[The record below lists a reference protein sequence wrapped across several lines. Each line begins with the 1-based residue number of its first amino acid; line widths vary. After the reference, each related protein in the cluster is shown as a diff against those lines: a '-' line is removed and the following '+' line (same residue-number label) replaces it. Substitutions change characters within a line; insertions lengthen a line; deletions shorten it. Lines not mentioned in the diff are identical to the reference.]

1 MRRKIVTVMPVTAV
15 LAVGLFARRTL
26 HPVASRRPD
35 DVRQHDVDSEEA
47 AAAGFEEEH
56 EPVMVLVAF
65 VPRLRDVG
73 GADEGGVRPDCSP
86 LVAVTGPDP
95 ATATTARSATP
106 HTPGA
111 NHWERPGD
119 SSTATPG
126 GTWTSRSVEVMT
138 TRLAL
143 SVATQPTS
151 LAFPVGVDRHGH
163 THPGPDSSPG
173 VINLLLTPSDP

>member
-1 MRRKIVTVMPVTAV
+1 MPVTAV

-73 GADEGGVRPDCSP
+73 GADEGECETRLLPPRRRHGAGPGHCDDCAVSHSSYTGCAP
-86 LVAVTGPDP
+86 LG
-95 ATATTARSATP
+95 TAR
-106 HTPGA
+106 
-111 NHWERPGD
+111 
-119 SSTATPG
+119 
-126 GTWTSRSVEVMT
+126 
-138 TRLAL
+138 RLEHGNARRD
-143 SVATQPTS
+143 
-151 LAFPVGVDRHGH
+151 VDEPLG
-163 THPGPDSSPG
+163 
-173 VINLLLTPSDP
+173 

>member
-73 GADEGGVRPDCSP
+73 GADEGECETRLLPPRRRHG
-86 LVAVTGPDP
+86 AGPGHCDW
-95 ATATTARSATP
+95 TARSATP

-111 NHWERPGD
+111 HHWERPGD

-143 SVATQPTS
+143 SVAT
-151 LAFPVGVDRHGH
+151 
-163 THPGPDSSPG
+163 
-173 VINLLLTPSDP
+173 

>member
-1 MRRKIVTVMPVTAV
+1 MPVTAV

-73 GADEGGVRPDCSP
+73 GADEGECETRLLPPRRRHGAGPGHWRLRGQPLLIHWVRT
-86 LVAVTGPDP
+86 TGNSP
-95 ATATTARSATP
+95 AT
-106 HTPGA
+106 
-111 NHWERPGD
+111 

-143 SVATQPTS
+143 SVAT
-151 LAFPVGVDRHGH
+151 
-163 THPGPDSSPG
+163 
-173 VINLLLTPSDP
+173 

>member
-73 GADEGGVRPDCSP
+73 GADEGSVRPDCSP

-95 ATATTARSATP
+95 ATATARSATP

-111 NHWERPGD
+111 HHWERPGD
-119 SSTATPG
+119 LEHGNA
-126 GTWTSRSVEVMT
+126 R
-138 TRLAL
+138 RD
-143 SVATQPTS
+143 
-151 LAFPVGVDRHGH
+151 VDEPLG
-163 THPGPDSSPG
+163 
-173 VINLLLTPSDP
+173 

>member
-1 MRRKIVTVMPVTAV
+1 LRRKIVTVMPVTAV

-73 GADEGGVRPDCSP
+73 GADEGECETRLLP

-95 ATATTARSATP
+95 ATATARSATP
-106 HTPGA
+106 HTPDA
-111 NHWERPGD
+111 HHWERPGD
-119 SSTATPG
+119 LEHGNA
-126 GTWTSRSVEVMT
+126 R
-138 TRLAL
+138 RD
-143 SVATQPTS
+143 
-151 LAFPVGVDRHGH
+151 VDEPLG
-163 THPGPDSSPG
+163 
-173 VINLLLTPSDP
+173 